1 MSTIK
6 NGLPRLLYVGDVP
19 VASTIAGAVQLYRL
33 LQKYPVSQL
42 RIVEGNIWNTGARET
57 RLPGVVYEDLHVINR
72 RFLHSRVAGLCAI
85 YLYLVAGLRTAK
97 LIDTIKAFKPEAI
110 LTVAHGFSWLTAAA
124 LAKRYKLPLHLI
136 VHDDWPKENHLPP
149 RLKAW
154 GERKFVDVYRRASS
168 RLCVSS
174 YMAQEYEKR
183 YGVKGGVLLPCRA
196 EGGFDFDSSL
206 DELKKTNDSPVVG
219 YFGSI
224 SSGGYARALSTL
236 AEVLEESKGTL
247 IIYSSLE
254 DSIIESL
261 GLKRPNIVV
270 RKYVPLEQLFA
281 SLRKEVDALFVPM
294 SFIPED
300 RSNMELSFPS
310 KLTDYT
316 ALGLPIII
324 WGPRY
329 CSAVR
334 WATENAGVA
343 EVVSEPGV
351 DALAGSV
358 KKLIADAN
366 YRRSLASAALAKG
379 RQFFA
384 NEVVVS
390 QFHQALVGKSFPV
403 TAKLESRVGTV
414 S

>member
-1 MSTIK
+1 MSTVK
-6 NGLPRLLYVGDVP
+6 TSLPRLLYIGDVP

-33 LQKYPVSQL
+33 LQRYPASQL
-42 RIVEGNIWNTGARET
+42 RIIEGNIWSTGARES
-57 RLPGVVYEDLHVINR
+57 RLPNVVYEDLHVINR
-72 RFLHSRVAGLCAI
+72 RFLHSRVAQLCAI
-85 YLYLVAGLRTAK
+85 YLYLVSHRRTAR
-97 LIDTIKAFKPEAI
+97 LIDTIEAFKPEAI
-110 LTVAHGFSWLTAAA
+110 LTVAHGFSWLTADA
-124 LAKRYKLPLHLI
+124 LARRYQLPLHLI
-136 VHDDWPKENHLPP
+136 VHDDWPKQNHLPP
-149 RLKAW
+149 RLKSW
-154 GERKFVDVYRRASS
+154 GERKFVSVYKRAGS

-196 EGGFDFDSSL
+196 EGHSDLDSST
-206 DELKKTNDSPVVG
+206 DEFKQTNGSPVVG

-224 SSGGYARALSTL
+224 SSGGYARALASL
-236 AEVLEESKGTL
+236 AEVLDEAKGNL

-270 RKYVPLEQLFA
+270 RKYVPLKQLFA
-281 SLRKEVDALFVPM
+281 TLRKEVDALFVPM
-294 SFIPED
+294 SFVPED

-358 KKLIADAN
+358 KKLIADAS
-366 YRRSLASAALAKG
+366 YRRSLATGARIKG

-390 QFHQALVGKSFPV
+390 QFHQALVGASSGR
-403 TAKLESRVGTV
+403 ERVGVKTL